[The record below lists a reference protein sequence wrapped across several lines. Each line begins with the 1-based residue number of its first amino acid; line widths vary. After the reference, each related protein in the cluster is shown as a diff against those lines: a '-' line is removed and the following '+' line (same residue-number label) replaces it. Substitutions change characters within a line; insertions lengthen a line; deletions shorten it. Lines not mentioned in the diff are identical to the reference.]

1 MAEIARPL
9 ANRGR
14 LGRVSNESSAFH
26 LERGARIDKLTVGGN
41 VAGRDVVIG
50 VTPADAEQAT
60 DRKQVL
66 ELLERLEAAVAKL
79 EEAPPGLR
87 DDAADELR
95 KAKEAG
101 QAGDTQRLAEK
112 LETAHSYLERIAS
125 TLPAALSL
133 AQAVAMLAQRIPGLT

>member
-1 MAEIARPL
+1 VAERQ
-9 ANRGR
+9 
-14 LGRVSNESSAFH
+14 SSESSAFH
-26 LERGARIDKLTVGGN
+26 LEQGARIGKLTVGGN

-60 DRKQVL
+60 DRQQVL
-66 ELLERLEAAVAKL
+66 ELLDRLQAAVSKL

-95 KAKEAG
+95 KARQAG
-101 QAGDTQRLAEK
+101 QEGDTQRLAEK
-112 LETAHSYLERIAS
+112 LETAHGYLERIAS

-133 AQAVAMLAQRIPGLT
+133 AQAVALLVQRIPGLA